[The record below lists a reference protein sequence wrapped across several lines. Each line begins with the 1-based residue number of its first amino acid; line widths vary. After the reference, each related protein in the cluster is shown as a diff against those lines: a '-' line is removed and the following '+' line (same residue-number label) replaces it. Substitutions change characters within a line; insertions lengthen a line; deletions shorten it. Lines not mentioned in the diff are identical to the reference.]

1 MRLTYPG
8 RSSTTDDPDDPVR
21 RRVLPDGR
29 LDPISINS
37 YNDAREERVASSP
50 LWWNCS
56 FSRTSTNLRSLVSR
70 TIYDTRGSS
79 RSFAK
84 RFFFSPLSFFSSPL
98 PFLRGAH
105 TAEKNFYFFLAPSH
119 PRSSLVAR
127 AYANLSFLFSVPCFS
142 LGPSL
147 CLSLSLSLSLR
158 ARIRVRAIFFLFI
171 PFLSPLS
178 PSKITATPHRTEV
191 NYSCAAGSRYLKY
204 LGSRAAAT
212 AAATAAA
219 RHRHH
224 RCASCGPLPQ
234 TRPTPRAPIGEGEEP
249 MCARRLHRTILSS
262 SLCVPCFPVS
272 LSFFSPPP
280 STRGYVSLSLSRV
293 VVVVVLLLSSPLP
306 ARPSAFVSLI
316 SFVFFFRH
324 SPLSLYSLLSLS
336 LSLSRFFPSN
346 WLAMVNHRAAAAAAA
361 VARSFLRSFVRSRLL
376 AFFAI
381 SFSVFPFYPI
391 PSNRLLGGSIRFV

>member
-50 LWWNCS
+50 LWWNCP

-105 TAEKNFYFFLAPSH
+105 TAEKNFYFFLAPTIELSRESTRISLFFS
-119 PRSSLVAR
+119 RSPV
-127 AYANLSFLFSVPCFS
+127 FLWVP
-142 LGPSL
+142 LYV
-147 CLSLSLSLSLR
+147 SLSLSLR
-158 ARIRVRAIFFLFI
+158 ARVCVYVFFLFI

-280 STRGYVSLSLSRV
+280 STRGYVSLSLSLASSSSSFSSSPLLSPRA
-293 VVVVVLLLSSPLP
+293 LLLSFLSSRSSSSFGTRLYPFIPYYLFLSLFLDSFLP
-306 ARPSAFVSLI
+306 IGWQWSITELLLLLLLLLVRFFVPS
-316 SFVFFFRH
+316 FFRVC
-324 SPLSLYSLLSLS
+324 SYFSRSLS
-336 LSLSRFFPSN
+336 PFFPFI
-346 WLAMVNHRAAAAAAA
+346 R
-361 VARSFLRSFVRSRLL
+361 FLR
-376 AFFAI
+376 I
-381 SFSVFPFYPI
+381 VF
-391 PSNRLLGGSIRFV
+391 

>member
-127 AYANLSFLFSVPCFS
+127 VRESLFSFLVPLFFSGS
-142 LGPSL
+142 LSM
-147 CLSLSLSLSLR
+147 SLSL
-158 ARIRVRAIFFLFI
+158 FL
-171 PFLSPLS
+171 
-178 PSKITATPHRTEV
+178 
-191 NYSCAAGSRYLKY
+191 
-204 LGSRAAAT
+204 
-212 AAATAAA
+212 
-219 RHRHH
+219 
-224 RCASCGPLPQ
+224 
-234 TRPTPRAPIGEGEEP
+234 
-249 MCARRLHRTILSS
+249 CARVCAYTCARDIFPLYPFSFSS
-262 SLCVPCFPVS
+262 VPFK
-272 LSFFSPPP
+272 
-280 STRGYVSLSLSRV
+280 
-293 VVVVVLLLSSPLP
+293 
-306 ARPSAFVSLI
+306 
-316 SFVFFFRH
+316 
-324 SPLSLYSLLSLS
+324 
-336 LSLSRFFPSN
+336 
-346 WLAMVNHRAAAAAAA
+346 NHRDTAPN
-361 VARSFLRSFVRSRLL
+361 RSELLVRR
-376 AFFAI
+376 
-381 SFSVFPFYPI
+381 
-391 PSNRLLGGSIRFV
+391 RFTVP

>member
-50 LWWNCS
+50 LWWNCP

-127 AYANLSFLFSVPCFS
+127 VRESLFSFLVPLFFSQS
-142 LGPSL
+142 LSM
-147 CLSLSLSLSLR
+147 SLSLSLSFSAR
-158 ARIRVRAIFFLFI
+158 ACVRIRVRAIFFLFI

-272 LSFFSPPP
+272 LSFSLPPP
-280 STRGYVSLSLSRV
+280 S
-293 VVVVVLLLSSPLP
+293 PLYP
-306 ARPSAFVSLI
+306 WIR
-316 SFVFFFRH
+316 
-324 SPLSLYSLLSLS
+324 LS
-336 LSLSRFFPSN
+336 LSLSRRRRRRSPPLLSPRALLLSFLSSRSSSSFGTRLYPFIPYYLFLSLFLDSFLPIGWQWSITELLLLLLLLLVRFFVPSFFRVCSYFSRSLSPFFPFI
-346 WLAMVNHRAAAAAAA
+346 R
-361 VARSFLRSFVRSRLL
+361 FLR
-376 AFFAI
+376 I
-381 SFSVFPFYPI
+381 VF
-391 PSNRLLGGSIRFV
+391 